1 MVQGN
6 SARRKELAA
15 GRRQDRKDEIA
26 RKASGARC
34 ATPLEVR
41 ARLLHYFGTHN
52 KRGALVGF
60 VESPDA
66 TQKNVCDQ
74 WWRTGSCSKKRCKL
88 SHRHTI
94 CHLEHVPERS
104 QMNNRDQG
112 RDGEGEGTGE
122 ETGGTEKKSKKK
134 RSSKSK
140 GKKNRGETKDQN
152 NREFLPAMSSVPLE
166 QIKAGGKL
174 SYDKKLRTQRRSK
187 SSLLFIAFENELVFD
202 AFNPSVFV
210 RWSNSVKQTT
220 KLPTVLAPE
229 SSSSSTVVALASLAP
244 ELIAVIATCLT
255 GEELTECAAVCR
267 LFAGV
272 VVDPL
277 LDASLWGRLLA
288 RDFPRDAVSNKARV
302 CSFKKMYLLCQED
315 LAMLEANVGFGNC

>member
-15 GRRQDRKDEIA
+15 GRRQDRKDEIS
-26 RKASGARC
+26 RKASGARF

-41 ARLLHYFGTHN
+41 ARLLHYAGQN
-52 KRGALVGF
+52 KREALVGF

-66 TQKNVCDQ
+66 CQKKKVCDQ
-74 WWRTGSCSKKRCKL
+74 WWRTGCCSKKRCKL

-94 CHLEHVPERS
+94 CHLEHVP
-104 QMNNRDQG
+104 DKG
-112 RDGEGEGTGE
+112 RDGAAEGTG
-122 ETGGTEKKSKKK
+122 KKK
-134 RSSKSK
+134 KNSKSK
-140 GKKNRGETKDQN
+140 RKKNRGETKEQN
-152 NREFLPAMSSVPLE
+152 NRESLPAMIRMPLE

-174 SYDKKLRTQRRSK
+174 SYDKKLRTQRRQK
-187 SSLLFIAFENELVFD
+187 SSLLFVAFENELVFD
-202 AFNPSVFV
+202 AFNPTVFV

-244 ELIAVIATCLT
+244 ELVAVIANCLT

-272 VVDPL
+272 VEDPL

-288 RDFPRDAVSNKARV
+288 RDFPRDAVSNTAKV
-302 CSFKKMYLLCQED
+302 CSFKKLYLLCQED
-315 LAMLEANVGFGNC
+315 RAMLEANVGFGNC